1 MLAAAVLGLVA
12 AAPLAAA
19 AQTFPGPPSIE
30 QLARRADLVVLG
42 EVRAVVGE
50 WDASRRNIL
59 TRVELAHGEL
69 LKGAAALPVTF
80 THLGGRVDGQT
91 SVVGGAVAFEPGER
105 VLVFLARRPDGSLHL
120 AELLHGAFTIQ
131 RDAATGRDDAV
142 RAAERVELEHAR
154 ALIRRASGAPN

>member
-1 MLAAAVLGLVA
+1 VLAAAVLGLVV

-69 LKGAAALPVTF
+69 LKGAAALPVAF